1 MIVLR
6 ILAVLGGVV
15 VTLWVLWSAIRTVV
29 VPRGEAVRLS
39 RQLFLAWREVFELWA
54 GHTDDF
60 ESYDRIMARYGPVAL
75 LSLPVAW
82 AVIVFAAFIPIYW
95 GLGISWHE
103 AVVTS
108 GSSFTTLG
116 FDRPNQ
122 LGPEM
127 ICFVEAITGLGLIA
141 LLISYLPA
149 IYSAFSRREAEVIKL
164 EVRAGSPPSAA
175 EFLIR
180 IYRIRGLEYFATQ
193 WDSWEQWFSEL
204 EESHTSQ
211 PALAF
216 FRSPRPR
223 SSWITAAGT
232 VLDTASIIVSCLD
245 IDQNPRPRSPSA
257 PATWPCEPSP
267 SSSACPMTR
276 IRPRMRPSRS
286 SATSSMPSW
295 TSCARPGCRCEPTS
309 IWPGATTP
317 AGGST
322 TTSPCWGC
330 ARWRRRRRPR
340 GRRTASRTWADLGWP
355 AWAGTPAA
363 LTDLVRAWGRSPR
376 RARPRP
382 RPRPPRS
389 TRGS

>member
-1 MIVLR
+1 MIALR
-6 ILAVLGGVV
+6 ILAVLGGVL

-39 RQLFLAWREVFELWA
+39 RLLFLAWREVFELWA

-82 AVIVFAAFIPIYW
+82 AIIVFAAFIPIYW
-95 GLGISWHE
+95 GLGLSWHE

-116 FDRPNQ
+116 FDRPNM
-122 LGPEM
+122 LSAELV
-127 ICFVEAITGLGLIA
+127 CFIEAITGLGLIA

-149 IYSAFSRREAEVIKL
+149 IYNAFSRREAEVIKL
-164 EVRAGSPPSAA
+164 EVRAGSPPSAS

-232 VLDTASIIVSCLD
+232 VLDTASLIVSCLD
-245 IDQNPRPRSPSA
+245 IDQNPQAQVTIRSGYLALRAIASFFGLPYDPDPASDAPISIQRDEFDALMEQLREAGLPLRADLDLAWRDYAGWRVNYDQALLGLCALASAPPAPWSSDRVENVGRPRL
-257 PATWPCEPSP
+257 
-267 SSSACPMTR
+267 
-276 IRPRMRPSRS
+276 
-286 SATSSMPSW
+286 
-295 TSCARPGCRCEPTS
+295 AR
-309 IWPGATTP
+309 
-317 AGGST
+317 
-322 TTSPCWGC
+322 
-330 ARWRRRRRPR
+330 
-340 GRRTASRTWADLGWP
+340 LGKY
-355 AWAGTPAA
+355 
-363 LTDLVRAWGRSPR
+363 R
-376 RARPRP
+376 
-382 RPRPPRS
+382 
-389 TRGS
+389 